1 MQCLLIKNQITYLGV
16 LGRMKEQRKM
26 MWQVISVIIAM
37 ILTTVIMV
45 GDIQSTLNV
54 KSNIKYS
61 FLKNSEENEDALS
74 IAFANVINLDSA
86 LKEKQLNVLYIVREI
101 QTKYGEYEK
110 ALKTIDMEL
119 ELSYDMPTMLEK
131 IELVGK
137 IDNDFTQEV
146 VLDQVIDKQARQ
158 YQNLGLEE
166 KLNYNYLLILNNQ
179 NLEAIENYK
188 EILLWNTDVSYLG
201 TINNNIAWAYLNLN
215 DYVNAKI
222 YCNIAL
228 KYDADD
234 SIALSNLGN
243 SYYGLD
249 EIQKAYD
256 TYDKALKIDPENAF
270 GLYGLASAANDLEK
284 YDVARDAWIKYVA
297 LKPKD
302 VDGWDGLYDCYLVNQ
317 DLDGQNECIE
327 NMILLDPTNSRY
339 TYDYLIIQHEMNSF
353 IRPNRLV
360 SAYRKAAGDFKADSL
375 VAYFTYNYLSV
386 DDSLKLYEDLVEKY
400 DLTYNEYLSLAGDVY
415 YLGETPIYES
425 VLNKIEAKLG
435 REDRLEIE
443 ANIYYEDEITYKL
456 LEVTKELIEINPKS
470 GYGYEYLGDAYYFK
484 KDYENAEAN
493 YDIARHY
500 VENPAYSMMARV
512 DCLIL
517 LGATERANHLNLDY
531 IASYP
536 DDEYGYIYQARIE
549 MKKGHEKEA
558 IEQLLIANSI
568 SDNLGNV
575 IEYYEELAPLKNN
588 SSLKSFIH

>member
-1 MQCLLIKNQITYLGV
+1 MQCLLIKNHITYLGV
-16 LGRMKEQRKM
+16 LGRMKEQRKL
-26 MWQVISVIIAM
+26 MWHIITVIIVM
-37 ILTTVIMV
+37 ILTAVIMV
-45 GDIQSTLNV
+45 ADIQSTVNV
-54 KSNIKYS
+54 KSDIKYS
-61 FLKNSEENEDALS
+61 FLKSTSQNEDALS

-86 LKEKQLNVLYIVREI
+86 LKEKQLNVIYNVREI

-110 ALKTIDMEL
+110 ALKSIDMEL

-131 IELVGK
+131 IELVRK
-137 IDNDFTQEV
+137 IDNNFTQEA
-146 VLDQVIDKQARQ
+146 VLDQVIEKQARQ
-158 YQNLGLEE
+158 YQNFGLEE

-188 EILLWNTDVSYLG
+188 EILLWNSDNSILG
-201 TINNNIAWAYLNLN
+201 SINNNIAWAYLNLN

-228 KYDADD
+228 KYDPND

-270 GLYGLASAANDLEK
+270 GLYGLASAAIDLKK
-284 YDVARDAWIKYVA
+284 YDVAKDAWIKYVA

-302 VDGWDGLYDCYLVNQ
+302 LEGWSGLYECYLENQ
-317 DLDGQNECIE
+317 DLKGQKECVG
-327 NMILLDPTNSRY
+327 NMINLDPTNSRY
-339 TYDYLIIQHEMNSF
+339 TYDYLIIQHEMHSF
-353 IRPNRLV
+353 IRLNQLV
-360 SAYRKAAGDFKADSL
+360 SVYRKAAGDFKADSL

-443 ANIYYEDEITYKL
+443 ANIYYEDEVTYKL
-456 LEVTKELIEINPKS
+456 LEVTKELVEINPKS

-500 VENPAYSMMARV
+500 IENPAYSMMARV

-517 LGATERANHLNLDY
+517 LGSTERANQLNLDY

-558 IEQLLIANSI
+558 IDQLLIANSI

-588 SSLKSFIH
+588 SSLKKYIH